1 MVQDSTIREI
11 IQRMYGD
18 LPYSLKV
25 ECAVQLSL
33 DRRLLEAHKQYLY
46 WVHRGDRPLYS
57 PKASTVKKIL
67 SLSKKWPA

>member
-1 MVQDSTIREI
+1 MVHNATIREI

-25 ECAVQLSL
+25 ECAVQLAL
-33 DRRLLEAHKQYLY
+33 DRRLLEAHTQYLY
-46 WVHRGDRPLYS
+46 WTQRSNRPLLS

-67 SLSKKWPA
+67 ALSKKWPA